1 MTATKDNAISA
12 IIDSLNQLKTTLNQR
27 TFPNSTSES
36 AENKAI
42 DAGLSAITSAINAI
56 DYSIPATIPP
66 TTTNPGGKVSG
77 PVVLKSNTTYQ
88 GLTIDLGKTSTTAF
102 SGSNISNVTIK
113 NCKIINGINTA
124 TSIYIT
130 GGSNINISGNF
141 ISNIP
146 QGIVIKNTTGNVVID
161 GNQFLNILNTPST
174 TMHPIQFQGVNGVG
188 NKITNN
194 RIEEIAS
201 IAPYTHDQISIYQSN
216 GTQSDPIEVAFNWI
230 RGGQIIKNAA
240 GNNGACA
247 IGVGDSGGSF
257 QYVHDNIMVNALGIA
272 VDGSGTSLKIS
283 NNKTYAKQI
292 PPQPLSAPMVY
303 FGNAGNN
310 IMQNNTYN
318 FTGPNGKLVSANFSM
333 VRGTLNGQSTNIYN
347 ATITSAI
354 LPEKIITFQ

>member
-12 IIDSLNQLKTTLNQR
+12 ITDSLNQLKATLNQR

-88 GLTIDLGKTSTTAF
+88 GLTIDLGKTSATAF
-102 SGSNISNVTIK
+102 SGSNVSNVTIK

-124 TSIYIT
+124 TAIYIT

-247 IGVGDSGGSF
+247 LGIGDSGGSW
-257 QYVHDNIMVNALGIA
+257 QSVHDNIMVNALAIA
-272 VDGSGTSLKIS
+272 IDGSGKNLHVF
-283 NNKTYAKQI
+283 NNQIFAKQVQ
-292 PPQPLSAPMVY
+292 PQPLSVGIVY
-303 FGNAGNN
+303 FGSAGNN
-310 IMQNNTYN
+310 VVELNQIN
-318 FTGPNGKLVSANFSM
+318 FTTPNGQKNNLNPAFSS
-333 VRGTLNGQSTNIYN
+333 VKGWVTNIVN
-347 ATITSAI
+347 AKIDASI
-354 LPEKIITFQ
+354 LPAKIITFQ